1 MTSLVLVFTLSFQ
14 CMLNSLETASRVE
27 IKRDWSYVT
36 TSPASQKHLRR
47 LLTHAWDEEG
57 LDARLFALSWLESR
71 LRPVKTGD
79 RGRACGVFQIHAR
92 YSYPLFRRKRGFVGW
107 EEEAEESTPLIQK
120 ECHKLLNVK
129 YSVDTMKRLLS
140 MMDERDLHAC
150 HHNSGFYGQCNTW
163 YKERASFW
171 ISFFSISKWLC
182 EKESRHGND
191 QDR

>member
-1 MTSLVLVFTLSFQ
+1 MTNLFLIFTLSFQ
-14 CMLNSLETASRVE
+14 CMLNSLEAASRVE

-36 TSPASQKHLRR
+36 TASASHKHLKR
-47 LLTHAWDEEG
+47 LLTHAWDEES
-57 LDARLFALSWLESR
+57 LDSRIFALSWLESR

-79 RGRACGVFQIHAR
+79 RGRACGIFQIHAR

-107 EEEAEESTPLIQK
+107 EEASDEAKPLIQS
-120 ECHKLLNVK
+120 ECRKLLNVK
-129 YSVDTMKRLLS
+129 YSVGTMKRLLS
-140 MMDERDLHAC
+140 MMDKRDLHAC

-182 EKESRHGND
+182 EKGE
-191 QDR
+191 